1 MLAGMGFFSRFFG
14 PPSRD
19 DFARVIAHAL
29 QAEGYEGA
37 MEFDA
42 PAFAL
47 RLSGPDGE
55 HVLRLGH
62 LYDDYTKAPATDRDR
77 VLAAGVRRYRSAT
90 GPAPKHFG
98 DARQRLLPEL
108 RRRSSFGFANLAA
121 RARGEASDARPF
133 RLLTEE
139 LAIGLV
145 LDFADT
151 ARVVDHALLDSWS
164 VGEEEAMQAA
174 VTSLRARTDL
184 QFAEH
189 APGVW
194 VSTWN
199 DTYDATRILLSDVIA
214 LLPVQGR
221 HTALVPHR
229 SLLVVTGDSDE
240 AGLTTMAGMAP
251 AAFEEPGAV
260 SVTPLVLTREGWE
273 ELRLDD
279 SHPAARALALPR
291 LRMRTA
297 DYDRQAE
304 LLLAAAAR
312 SGETRFI
319 TPFVGTRDKQTGAYS
334 SYCVWSEGFE
344 QSLPKTDR
352 VRFATDRAGY
362 VESLGIADWDDVLRV
377 MSFAMHQTAD
387 DPPRFIVEV
396 FPTEGQL
403 RDMGIGGGGE
413 ES

>member
-1 MLAGMGFFSRFFG
+1 MAILSRLFG

-19 DFARVIAHAL
+19 DFARLIAQAL
-29 QAEGYEGA
+29 QAEGYEGTI
-37 MEFDA
+37 ELDA
-42 PAFAL
+42 PAYAL
-47 RLSGPDGE
+47 RLSGPNGE

-62 LYDDYTKAPATDRDR
+62 LYNDYTKAPAADRDR
-77 VLAAGVRRYRSAT
+77 ILAAGVRRFRAAT

-98 DARQRLLPEL
+98 EARQSLLPEL

-121 RARGEASDARPF
+121 RARGETSDARPF
-133 RLLTEE
+133 RLMTEE

-151 ARVVDHALLDSWS
+151 TRVIDHALLDSWS

-174 VTSLRARTDL
+174 VTSLRARTDP
-184 QFAEH
+184 QFVEH

-194 VSTWN
+194 VSAWQ
-199 DTYDATRILLSDVIA
+199 DTYDATRLLLADVIA
-214 LLPVQGR
+214 SLPVRGR

-229 SLLVVTGDSDE
+229 SLLVVTGDTDD
-240 AGLTTMAGMAP
+240 AGLATMVAMAP
-251 AAFEEPGAV
+251 AAFGQPDAV
-260 SVTPLVLTREGWE
+260 SVTPLVLTRDGWE
-273 ELRLDD
+273 ELMLDD

-297 DYDRQAE
+297 EYDGQAE

-319 TPFVGTRDKQTGAYS
+319 TPFVGTRDKRTGAFS

-344 QSLPKTDR
+344 QSLPKADR
-352 VRFATDRAGY
+352 VGFATDRAGY
-362 VESLGIADWDDVLRV
+362 AESLGFADWDDVVRV
-377 MSFAMHQTAD
+377 MGFAMHQTD
-387 DPPRFIVEV
+387 DYPPRFVVEI

-403 RDMGIGGGGE
+403 RDMGVGGLA